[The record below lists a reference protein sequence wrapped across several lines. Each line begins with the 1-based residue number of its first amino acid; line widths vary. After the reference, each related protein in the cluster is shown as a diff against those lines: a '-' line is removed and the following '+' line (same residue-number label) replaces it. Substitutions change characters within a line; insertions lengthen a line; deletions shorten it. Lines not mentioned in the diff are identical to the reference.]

1 MPSRWE
7 GFGLTGLEAMA
18 TGTPVI
24 ASEVGSLPE
33 VLGSA
38 ALFAPAEDSAAMAQ
52 QCRQVLHDTTLATQL
67 GNKGRE
73 HAASFRWSRTAVR
86 TNELYHRLGG

>member
-1 MPSRWE
+1 
-7 GFGLTGLEAMA
+7 MA

-38 ALFAPAEDSAAMAQ
+38 ALFAPPKDPAAMAE
-52 QCRQVLHDTTLATQL
+52 QCRQVLHDTALATEL
-67 GNKGRE
+67 GNGGRK
-73 HAASFRWSRTAVR
+73 HAASFRWSRTAQR
-86 TNELYHRLGG
+86 TNELYHSLGG